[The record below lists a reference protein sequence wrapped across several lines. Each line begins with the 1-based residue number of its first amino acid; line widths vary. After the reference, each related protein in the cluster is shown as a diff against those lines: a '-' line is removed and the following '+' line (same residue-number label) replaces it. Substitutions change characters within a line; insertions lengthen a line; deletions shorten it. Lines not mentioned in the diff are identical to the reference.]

1 MITKH
6 CQVPNFCRQDSMFVC
21 AAANDIESQKECRYY
36 RKATRTVRCM
46 HYRAALEGH
55 CDSIEAQNEAQN
67 AVEHIEMSIDKLGD

>member
-1 MITKH
+1 MSSKH

-21 AAANDIESQKECRYY
+21 AAANDIESQKRCRFY

-55 CDSIEAQNEAQN
+55 CDSIDAQN
-67 AVEHIEMSIDKLGD
+67 AVKHIEH